1 MACPDCASTAT
12 TRRKGRTALGYRR
25 FRCQACRR
33 RFNERTGTPFN
44 DLQYP
49 TDIVLLTVLWR
60 LRYKLGFRDVAELL
74 LQRGF
79 EVTHETIRAWEV
91 RFAPLLADQLRA
103 KRRGQAG
110 GSWYLDETYVKVAG
124 RWCATARPFRP
135 AGPPPAVATSAR
147 CAASSTGAWPPASST
162 TRRSAACATSA
173 SRPRSYSPSA
183 PPSSRAWWRRAIPP
197 PPSGGAMPPW
207 CCSSSTRCWASTSV
221 PSEDGA
227 FWLAFLRGLV
237 ARGLS
242 GVELVTSDAHQGLR
256 EAIATVFGGASWQ
269 RCRTHFM
276 RNLLTR
282 VPKSAEALVATTV
295 RTIYQQPSAS
305 EVHAQHARVVEQ
317 LGARFPEAAAM
328 LADAAEE
335 ILAFTAFPVAHW
347 RQVWSNNPLERL
359 NKEIRRRTNVVGIF
373 PNRSAVIRLIGAVLS
388 EQHDE
393 WAVGRRYMTMMTL
406 LSPPG
411 SELTSGKEVL
421 LQAAG

>member
-1 MACPDCASTAT
+1 M
-12 TRRKGRTALGYRR
+12 
-25 FRCQACRR
+25 
-33 RFNERTGTPFN
+33 
-44 DLQYP
+44 
-49 TDIVLLTVLWR
+49 VV
-60 LRYKLGFRDVAELL
+60 
-74 LQRGF
+74 
-79 EVTHETIRAWEV
+79 
-91 RFAPLLADQLRA
+91 
-103 KRRGQAG
+103 
-110 GSWYLDETYVKVAG
+110 
-124 RWCATARPFRP
+124 ATAVNVEGKREVL
-135 AGPPPAVATSAR
+135 GIDVGT
-147 CAASSTGAWPPASST
+147 
-162 TRRSAACATSA
+162 
-173 SRPRSYSPSA
+173 
-183 PPSSRAWWRRAIPP
+183 
-197 PPSGGAMPPW
+197 
-207 CCSSSTRCWASTSV
+207 
-221 PSEDGA
+221 SEDGA